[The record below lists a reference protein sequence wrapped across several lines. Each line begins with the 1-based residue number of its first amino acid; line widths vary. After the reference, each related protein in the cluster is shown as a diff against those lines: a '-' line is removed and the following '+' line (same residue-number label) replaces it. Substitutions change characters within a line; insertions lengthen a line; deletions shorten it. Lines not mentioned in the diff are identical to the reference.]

1 MSPRSRRDRRT
12 RTTRKSTVSASP
24 RAMFRDLPAALG
36 RHSGGHHQ
44 RPADH
49 TAPHAHVQV
58 GGARRRRGGTRCGPA
73 TGRGTRA
80 RPRRYPSRIRETV
93 DLELPDSLPRAR
105 TRSPGLAC
113 GHPLDSTRSRSP
125 RIRACSTRLRGWS
138 RDGKND
144 PVHSSGTADFH
155 LPGGGGHRLG
165 PRAVATVGALT
176 GARRGAAR
184 RSRRR
189 PRTPTGP
196 GADAGRPPSSQVR
209 VGKDFPDQHGHGPL
223 IRGGHR
229 GSTSR

>member
-80 RPRRYPSRIRETV
+80 RPRRCPSRSLETV
-93 DLELPDSLPRAR
+93 EREMPDSLPRAR

-113 GHPLDSTRSRSP
+113 GHPLDSGPSRSR
-125 RIRACSTRLRGWS
+125 RIGALSTRLRGWS
-138 RDGKND
+138 REGKND
-144 PVHSSGTADFH
+144 PVHSSGIAGFH
-155 LPGGGGHRLG
+155 LPGGGGHRFEAL
-165 PRAVATVGALT
+165 AVAAVGALI

-189 PRTPTGP
+189 PRTPTRPERPGP
-196 GADAGRPPSSQVR
+196 EQTAQDARPAKS
-209 VGKDFPDQHGHGPL
+209 
-223 IRGGHR
+223 
-229 GSTSR
+229 GSARTSRISMDTAH